1 MASPPAAADLRFDE
15 RQMRKTKWGS
25 LRVDGAEIPPGS
37 KGYISLPIARMLTGE
52 QTALPL
58 HCIRGASSGSTLAV
72 LAAVHGDEPQPIRA
86 LRNVLDKIEPATL
99 RGTLLVIPVANPFAF
114 AHFARQS
121 PDQHEKTNLWGAF
134 PGNSAGTITQRY
146 AAKIKEVLIDNA
158 GFLVEIHSGGQAG
171 RIQCRVDMDPTIK
184 ANTGKKAGAMARA
197 FASGGAGLVHGVP
210 LSGNSAPGV
219 ALARGVPAISV
230 EIGGSYLPE
239 AEEALYRKCLEE
251 GFRNL
256 LVHLGMLPGRERRLR
271 LVYFDFS
278 HRTEANPSSGGYL
291 ISHMTRFADI
301 GKKVKKGQL
310 LGEVLDP
317 YSLEIQEEIRSPAD
331 GILFFSRCSGP
342 VEVGNKG
349 FAIATKSRKI

>member
-1 MASPPAAADLRFDE
+1 MSEWGPFRIEGEAVEPGERRF
-15 RQMRKTKWGS
+15 
-25 LRVDGAEIPPGS
+25 
-37 KGYISLPIARMLTGE
+37 ISLPVARMLTGAA
-52 QTALPL
+52 TDLPL
-58 HCIRGASSGSTLAV
+58 HCVRGGKSGPTLAV

-86 LRNVLDKIEPATL
+86 LRNVLNNIEPATL
-99 RGTLLVIPVANPFAF
+99 RGTLLVIPVANPYAF

-121 PDQHEKTNLWGAF
+121 PDQHEQTNLWGAF
-134 PGNSAGTITQRY
+134 PGNPAGTLTQRY
-146 AAKIKEVLIDNA
+146 AAKIKEALIDNA
-158 GFLVEIHSGGQAG
+158 GFLAEIHSGGQAG
-171 RIQCRVDMDPTIK
+171 RIQCRVDMDPNIK
-184 ANTGKKAGAMARA
+184 GSAGKKAGAMARA

-256 LVHLGMLPGRERRLR
+256 LVHLGMLPGRERRSR

-278 HRTEANPSSGGYL
+278 HRAEANPSSGGYL
-291 ISHMTRFADI
+291 ISRMTRFADI

-317 YSLEIQEEIRSPAD
+317 YSLEIQEEIRSPAG

-349 FAIATKSRKI
+349 FAIATKSKKI